1 MKSQVS
7 NRSRFFGTTSRLIF
21 ILGASFFVIGTAFWA
36 QWNFRE
42 YTREP
47 LSPPASVQEIVDV
60 NAFPAIP
67 NSELAST
74 VVQESAA
81 AILPMDDS
89 VSSPAIEIGPEI
101 SAALDDIRLGL
112 KQQTDAFL
120 YFDEQLQPITESLHR
135 LESAVSVQSST
146 TALFEER
153 MNRLQELVGEL
164 TVSLTESIRPIESA
178 EHLPPFRLVAIDRW
192 NNEWNAVIELNGKIS
207 MIGQN
212 ASRAGWL
219 LFQIHPNSR
228 SAVFRSESGNQVK
241 LEVDG

>member
-7 NRSRFFGTTSRLIF
+7 NHSRLFGIPSRLIF
-21 ILGASFFVIGTAFWA
+21 ILGFSIFVIGTALWV

-42 YTREP
+42 YTHKP
-47 LSPPASVQEIVDV
+47 PSPPVSVQEIVDA
-60 NAFPAIP
+60 NALPAIP
-67 NSELAST
+67 NSELTSA

-81 AILPMDDS
+81 AILPLDDS
-89 VSSPAIEIGPEI
+89 VSSPAIEISPEI
-101 SAALDDIRLGL
+101 SATLDEIKLGL

-120 YFDEQLQPITESLHR
+120 YFDEQLQPISESLHR
-135 LESAVSVQSST
+135 LESALSVQSST

-153 MNRLQELVGEL
+153 MTQLQELVGDL
-164 TVSLTESIRPIESA
+164 TVSLTESRLPIESA

-207 MIGQN
+207 MIGLN

-219 LFQIHPNSR
+219 LFQINPNSR
-228 SAVFRSESGNQVK
+228 SAEFQSESGNRVK

>member
-1 MKSQVS
+1 MRSQVS
-7 NRSRFFGTTSRLIF
+7 NRSRLFGTPSRLIL
-21 ILGASFFVIGTAFWA
+21 ILGSSFCVIGTALWV
-36 QWNFRE
+36 QWNFSE
-42 YTREP
+42 YSHKSP
-47 LSPPASVQEIVDV
+47 APPASVQEIVDA
-60 NAFPAIP
+60 NAFPSTQ
-67 NSELAST
+67 NSELATT

-81 AILPMDDS
+81 ATLPMDDS
-89 VSSPAIEIGPEI
+89 VNSPTIEMSPEI
-101 SAALDDIRLGL
+101 SVTLDEIKLGL

-146 TALFEER
+146 TALFEDR
-153 MNRLQELVGEL
+153 MTLLEELVGEL
-164 TVSLTESIRPIESA
+164 TVSLTESRLPKESA
-178 EHLPPFRLVAIDRW
+178 EYSPPFRLVAIDRW

-207 MIGQN
+207 MIDLN

-219 LFQIHPNSR
+219 LLQINPNSR

>member
-1 MKSQVS
+1 MRSQVS
-7 NRSRFFGTTSRLIF
+7 NRSRFLGIPSRLILIF
-21 ILGASFFVIGTAFWA
+21 GASFFVIATAFWA
-36 QWNFRE
+36 QWIFRE
-42 YTREP
+42 YTRQP
-47 LSPPASVQEIVDV
+47 PSPPVSVQEIVD
-60 NAFPAIP
+60 ASTFPEIP
-67 NSELAST
+67 NTELTST

-81 AILPMDDS
+81 ATLPMDDS
-89 VSSPAIEIGPEI
+89 VNSQPIEVDPEI
-101 SAALDDIRLGL
+101 SSTLNDIRLGL

-135 LESAVSVQSST
+135 LESAVSVQAST

-153 MNRLQELVGEL
+153 MNRLQELVGKL
-164 TVSLTESIRPIESA
+164 TVSLTESIHPVESA

-192 NNEWNAVIELNGKIS
+192 NNEWNAVIELNGKVS

-212 ASRAGWL
+212 ASRAGWV
-219 LFQIHPNSR
+219 LFQINPNSR

>member
-1 MKSQVS
+1 MKSHES
-7 NRSRFFGTTSRLIF
+7 NRSRIFGMPSRLIF
-21 ILGASFFVIGTAFWA
+21 ILGASICVIGTAFWV
-36 QWNFRE
+36 QSKFGE
-42 YTREP
+42 YTRKP
-47 LSPPASVQEIVDV
+47 PSPPASVQEIVDA
-60 NAFPAIP
+60 NTLPAIP
-67 NSELAST
+67 NSELTSA

-89 VSSPAIEIGPEI
+89 VNSPAIELSPEI
-101 SAALDDIRLGL
+101 SATLEEIRLGL

-120 YFDEQLQPITESLHR
+120 YFDEQLQPITESLYR
-135 LESAVSVQSST
+135 LESALSVQSST

-153 MNRLQELVGEL
+153 MTHLQELVGEL
-164 TVSLTESIRPIESA
+164 TASLTESRLPIESA

-207 MIGQN
+207 MIGLN

-219 LFQIHPNSR
+219 LFQIIPNSR

>member
-1 MKSQVS
+1 MSSQVPNS
-7 NRSRFFGTTSRLIF
+7 SRIFGIPSRLIL
-21 ILGASFFVIGTAFWA
+21 ILGGLFCVIGTALWV
-36 QWNFRE
+36 QWIFSE
-42 YTREP
+42 YTRE
-47 LSPPASVQEIVDV
+47 SPSSSASVQEIVDA
-60 NAFPAIP
+60 NAFPSTP
-67 NSELAST
+67 NSELTTA

-89 VSSPAIEIGPEI
+89 VNLTAIEVSPEI
-101 SAALDDIRLGL
+101 FTTLDEIRLGL

-153 MNRLQELVGEL
+153 MTHLEELVGEL
-164 TVSLTESIRPIESA
+164 TVSLTESRLPFASS
-178 EHLPPFRLVAIDRW
+178 EHLPPFRLIAIDRW

-207 MIGQN
+207 MIGLN
-212 ASRAGWL
+212 TSRAGWL
-219 LFQIHPNSR
+219 LFQINPNSR

-241 LEVDG
+241 LEVDR

>member
-1 MKSQVS
+1 MRSQES
-7 NRSRFFGTTSRLIF
+7 NSSRFFGNPSRLIL
-21 ILGASFFVIGTAFWA
+21 ILGGFFCVIGTALWV
-36 QWNFRE
+36 QWNYSE
-42 YTREP
+42 YTRK
-47 LSPPASVQEIVDV
+47 SPSSPASVQEIVDA
-60 NAFPAIP
+60 NAFPSTP
-67 NSELAST
+67 NSELTAA

-81 AILPMDDS
+81 TILPMDAS
-89 VSSPAIEIGPEI
+89 VNSPAIEINPEI
-101 SAALDDIRLGL
+101 SATLDEIRLGL

-153 MNRLQELVGEL
+153 MTHLEELVGEL
-164 TVSLTESIRPIESA
+164 TVSLTEPRLPFPST
-178 EHLPPFRLVAIDRW
+178 EHLPPFRLISIDRW

-207 MIGQN
+207 MIGLN

-219 LFQIHPNSR
+219 LFQINPNSR